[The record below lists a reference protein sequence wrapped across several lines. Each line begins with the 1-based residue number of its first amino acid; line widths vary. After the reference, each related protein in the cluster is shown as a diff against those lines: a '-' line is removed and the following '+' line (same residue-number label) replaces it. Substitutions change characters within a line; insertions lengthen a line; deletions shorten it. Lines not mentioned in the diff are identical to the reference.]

1 MIKFS
6 SSFYFT
12 FIDFVLSQLP
22 KIAMVVKLDPFTITT
37 MLFVD
42 RKLRS
47 NLQQKT
53 WRLIYNGLSLSKMCQ
68 VFITREN
75 VYNMRNF

>member
-6 SSFYFT
+6 SSFYFN

-22 KIAMVVKLDPFTITT
+22 KIAIVVKLDPFTITT
-37 MLFVD
+37 MVFVD

-47 NLQQKT
+47 NLQQKN
-53 WRLIYNGLSLSKMCQ
+53 LESLANEINIQ
-68 VFITREN
+68 WTFTI
-75 VYNMRNF
+75 